1 MNPQP
6 SAPQMS
12 ESEMMQLT
20 GSSPEYPQQP
30 GLLQAAQQ
38 PGLSSKSLTM
48 SSYQAPSSG
57 SMFEGTNLWIMIV
70 VVLLLC
76 YCSCLCSSILGS
88 FMSMG
93 KK

>member
-1 MNPQP
+1 MSDQP

-20 GSSPEYPQQP
+20 GSSPQYQQP
-30 GLLQAAQQ
+30 PGLMQAAQQ

-48 SSYQAPSSG
+48 SYQAPASG
-57 SMFEGTNLWIMIV
+57 SMFEGTNLWIMIAV
-70 VVLLLC
+70 VILLC

-88 FMSMG
+88 YMSMG